1 MKVQSRLS
9 SGGIIDRTRPL
20 RFTFNG
26 KSFSGFE
33 GDTLASALLAN
44 DVYPVARSLKYHR
57 PRGIMAHG
65 SEDPCA
71 LVGLNSGAQAEPNS
85 RVTQIALSN
94 GLSARSLNCWPSVG
108 FDMFRI
114 IEKLA
119 RFIGAGFYYKTFMW
133 PEGSWLFYENLIR
146 KAAGFGK
153 APSGMDSNHYEKQH
167 LQADVLVIGAGPSGL
182 AAATSAVISG
192 AKTLLVDEHAH
203 PGGSLLDD
211 QATINGMPG
220 QLWAEQAISELNR
233 HGNFTCL
240 SSSTAFGIYDHNL
253 VGIIER
259 GSNKPPSQN
268 TNSFRFRLWKVRA
281 RQIILA
287 TGSLERMLVFE
298 NNDRPGIMLANAVRS
313 YLHRYA
319 VLPGQQA
326 VIFTNNDNA
335 YRTALDLNNNGI
347 KVNGIIDLRT
357 VTDSA
362 LVRQARNADIPIHF
376 RHCVINTSG
385 SRRINGVTIAGLDSR
400 NKPDFSTWIQLPCD
414 LLCASGGHVPAVQ
427 LHSHVAGPL
436 EFNDQYGAHVP
447 ASDQPSI
454 RSVGGCKG
462 EFSFTACLN
471 GGASAGAA
479 AAIAAGLSGSQSI
492 VKFEVHETEEALDT
506 YTWFVP
512 ETLNSRKCFVD
523 YQNDVTVNDIRQTV
537 QEGYRSIEHVKRYTA
552 LNMGTDQ
559 GKIGALTG
567 TAIVASELGIPL
579 RDVGTTTYR
588 PPYIPVSIGA
598 LIGSDAATN
607 TYPTRHTAVY
617 QWHVDNNG
625 LFSAGPGWK
634 RPDVYP
640 RTGETVEAA
649 IKREAVAVRSA
660 VGIMDV
666 STVGKFELQGPDV
679 ARFIDRIWVNDW
691 HNTSMGRGKYWV
703 MLRDDGIIF
712 DDGIAVRLG
721 DNHFFVTSTSANQ
734 DRFYERLEYLLQTQW
749 PNLQVMVTPVGEQ
762 WFTLALSGPRARDLL
777 AKASSNLDVTN
788 KAFPIISIREAPV
801 CEIPARIIRMSF
813 CGELCY
819 EISVPADYGLQL
831 WEALLKIGET
841 DGIMP
846 YGLEAA
852 NILRIEKGHFI
863 IGHDADG
870 RTSIA
875 DMGMEKMIGRS
886 KHFIG
891 KPALELPGMAS
902 DDRMQY
908 VGLVI
913 DEQTVKQFPRGAVLS
928 EPGRG
933 NPFLGKVTSAC
944 WSYELN
950 KPISLGLLRQ
960 GRSRIGETLEALSP
974 MTDEY
979 VPVRVTGPVF
989 YDKENARSH
998 G

>member
-94 GLSARSLNCWPSVG
+94 DLAARSLNCWPSVG

-114 IEKLA
+114 TEKLA

-211 QATINGMPG
+211 RATINGMPG

-298 NNDRPGIMLANAVRS
+298 NNDRPGIMLANAVRC

-376 RHCVINTSG
+376 RHCAINTSG

-400 NKPDFSTWIQLPCD
+400 NKPDFSTRIQLPCD
-414 LLCASGGHVPAVQ
+414 LLCVSGGHVPAVQ

-512 ETLNSRKCFVD
+512 DTLNSRKCFVD

-579 RDVGTTTYR
+579 RDVGYYNL
-588 PPYIPVSIGA
+588 PS
-598 LIGSDAATN
+598 
-607 TYPTRHTAVY
+607 AVY
-617 QWHVDNNG
+617 PGFHRRADRGATRQRIPIRHVIQRCISGMWTTMACSQPGRAGNVLMCIPEPEKQW
-625 LFSAGPGWK
+625 
-634 RPDVYP
+634 R
-640 RTGETVEAA
+640 AA

-777 AKASSNLDVTN
+777 AKASSNLDITN
-788 KAFPIISIREAPV
+788 KALPIISVREAPV
-801 CEIPARIIRMSF
+801 CEILARIIRMSF

-831 WEALLKIGET
+831 WEGFTQDRENGWHYAL
-841 DGIMP
+841 
-846 YGLEAA
+846 
-852 NILRIEKGHFI
+852 R
-863 IGHDADG
+863 
-870 RTSIA
+870 
-875 DMGMEKMIGRS
+875 
-886 KHFIG
+886 
-891 KPALELPGMAS
+891 PGS
-902 DDRMQY
+902 
-908 VGLVI
+908 G
-913 DEQTVKQFPRGAVLS
+913 
-928 EPGRG
+928 
-933 NPFLGKVTSAC
+933 
-944 WSYELN
+944 
-950 KPISLGLLRQ
+950 
-960 GRSRIGETLEALSP
+960 
-974 MTDEY
+974 
-979 VPVRVTGPVF
+979 
-989 YDKENARSH
+989 
-998 G
+998 